1 MREIKFR
8 AWDKVKQIWCNYKID
23 DGKVYFMDN
32 DTGCLYTN
40 YPGKYENFDL
50 MQYIGLK
57 DMNNIEIYEGDI
69 VEISKE
75 KSYLNDTAVVKFD
88 KYSSSFV
95 LVVQDDDC
103 GYLSYDFLYCDRILY
118 KVIGNIYE
126 NKELLEQENK

>member
-8 AWDKVKQIWCNYKID
+8 AWDKKKEMWTNYKSY
-23 DGKVYFMDN
+23 DGILYFMDKN
-32 DTGCLYTN
+32 TGVWF
-40 YPGKYENFDL
+40 GKYNKRYKDFDL
-50 MQYIGLK
+50 MQYIGMK
-57 DMNNIEIYEGDI
+57 DMNNVEIYENDI
-69 VEISKE
+69 VEIFKE

-103 GYLSYDFLYCDRILY
+103 GYLSYDFAYYDKTKY

>member
-8 AWDKVKQIWCNYKID
+8 CWDKVDGIWCNYKIY
-23 DGKVYFMDN
+23 DGTVYLMDIN
-32 DTGCLYTN
+32 TGVW
-40 YPGKYENFDL
+40 YERYEDFDL

>member
-8 AWDKVKQIWCNYKID
+8 AWDKVKQKWCNYKID
-23 DGKVYFMDN
+23 YGKVYFIDD
-32 DTGCLYTN
+32 DTGCLYRN
-40 YPGKYENFDL
+40 YPRKYENFDL
-50 MQYIGLK
+50 MQYTGIK
-57 DMNNIEIYEGDI
+57 DINNVEIYEGDI

-75 KSYLNDTAVVKFD
+75 KSYLKDTAVVKFD

-103 GYLSYDFLYCDRILY
+103 GYLSYDFLYCDRIFY

>member
-8 AWDKVKQIWCNYKID
+8 AWDKVKQTWCNYKID
-23 DGKVYFMDN
+23 DGTVYFMDN
-32 DTGCLYTN
+32 DTGCWYRN
-40 YPGKYENFDL
+40 YHGKYENFDL
-50 MQYIGLK
+50 MQYTGIK
-57 DMNNIEIYEGDI
+57 DINNVEIFEGDI

>member
-8 AWDKVKQIWCNYKID
+8 AWDKVKQKWCNYMINN
-23 DGKVYFMDN
+23 GTVYFMDN
-32 DTGCLYTN
+32 NTGCWHGN
-40 YPGKYENFDL
+40 YLGRYNDFDL
-50 MQYIGLK
+50 MEYTGIK
-57 DMNNIEIYEGDI
+57 DINNVEIFEGDI

-75 KSYLNDTAVVKFD
+75 NSDFKEISVVKFD

-103 GYLSYDFLYCDRILY
+103 GYLSYDFLYCDRIFY

-126 NKELLEQENK
+126 HKDLLKQENK